1 MNEFANNATKI
12 TPTDMEIIRCL
23 HDDARMS
30 MVQIAKEI
38 GVPESTVRSRVT
50 RLTENGILDFV
61 AVTNPFK
68 LGYRLWVMIA
78 IQTELTK
85 IHHVAQGLSDL
96 PEVYFVAVITGG
108 YDIIVSA
115 SFRSNEEFLE
125 FISTKLSGISGIT
138 RTANY
143 SLLKIYKREMN
154 VLPPP
159 LELNGESGL
168 SANESTAAPRRSSRG
183 AAPPADGPKRAK
195 MRKGKSR

>member
-1 MNEFANNATKI
+1 MSDFANATKI
-12 TPTDMEIIRCL
+12 TQTDMEIIRCL

-30 MVQIAKEI
+30 IVQIAKEI
-38 GVPESTVRSRVT
+38 GIPESTVRSRVT

-96 PEVYFVAVITGG
+96 SEVYFVAVITGG

-125 FISTKLSGISGIT
+125 FISTKLASISGIT

-143 SLLKIYKREMN
+143 SVLRIYKREMN

-159 LELNGESGL
+159 LEANGEASL
-168 SANESTAAPRRSSRG
+168 SSSEANAELRKRSQRATA
-183 AAPPADGPKRAK
+183 PADAPKRAK
-195 MRKGKSR
+195 DNKGKLR

>member
-1 MNEFANNATKI
+1 MNESADNATKI

-38 GVPESTVRSRVT
+38 GVPESTVRSRVA

-108 YDIIVSA
+108 YDIIASA

-159 LELNGESGL
+159 LESSSEGGL
-168 SANESTAAPRRSSRG
+168 SADETKAVPRPPFRG
-183 AAPPADGPKRAK
+183 AAPPVDAPRRAK
-195 MRKGKSR
+195 TRKSKSR